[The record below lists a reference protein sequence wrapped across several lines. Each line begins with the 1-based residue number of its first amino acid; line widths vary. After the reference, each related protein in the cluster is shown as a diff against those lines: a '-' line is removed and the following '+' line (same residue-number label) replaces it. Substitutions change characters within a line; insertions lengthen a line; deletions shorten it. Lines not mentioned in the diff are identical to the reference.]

1 VNTTIASITFRGML
15 GRRRAILLFCVPAIL
30 LALSIGFRLAGSDDL
45 DATTT
50 MLQKIALGT
59 LLPLLSLI
67 VGTGVIGPEIDDGQI
82 MYILTKPIAR
92 PVVSTTKLGV
102 AITLVT
108 LFGAVPTLIAGLI
121 LTGATANLAVAF
133 AVGMLLGG
141 IAYCAIFVALAV
153 VSRFAVAIGLI
164 YALVWESL
172 IGNFAPGA
180 KSLSVQQWAYSVTD
194 ALTSA
199 SPVHSTV
206 ALGVALPLLI
216 IVTLGGTL
224 IAGWRLSTLS
234 VVSSE

>member
-1 VNTTIASITFRGML
+1 MNATIASITYRGML

-30 LALSIGFRLAGSDDL
+30 LALAVAFRIAGDDGL
-45 DATTT
+45 DVTTT
-50 MLQKIALGT
+50 VLQKIALGT

-92 PVVSTTKLGV
+92 PVVSTTKLAV
-102 AITLVT
+102 AISLVAA
-108 LFGAVPTLIAGLI
+108 FGAIPTLIAGLV
-121 LTGATANLAVAF
+121 LAGVSSGLAVAF
-133 AVGMLLGG
+133 AVGMLVGG

-153 VSRFAVAIGLI
+153 ISRFAVAIGLM

-172 IGNFAPGA
+172 VGNFAPGA

-194 ALTSA
+194 ALTNA
-199 SPVHSTV
+199 DTVHATV
-206 ALGVALPLLI
+206 ALGVAVPLLI
-216 IVTLGGTL
+216 IVSLGGAL

-234 VVSSE
+234 AVSAE